1 MLKSAALF
9 LEELPMTVTS
19 FSKKSAVKGLL
30 LASLLATSVTALADP
45 PAHAP
50 AHGWRKKNDARY
62 VGYTGG
68 NWERDFGVIDG
79 RCDRDAVGAV
89 LGGVAGGV
97 IGSQIGEGSGRTVAI
112 IAGTVLGAVI
122 GHEIGERMDE
132 KDRACMGHALELAK
146 DGVSVRWSNPAGG
159 IAYVLT
165 PVAGKTKDSS
175 CRNFKLQ
182 ATGKGKSESRDAR
195 ACRKGDGTWEL
206 VKR

>member
-1 MLKSAALF
+1 MITTSSFKNCVKAGVCASFLAA
-9 LEELPMTVTS
+9 
-19 FSKKSAVKGLL
+19 FSI
-30 LASLLATSVTALADP
+30 ALAAP
-45 PAHAP
+45 PDHAP
-50 AHGWRKKNDARY
+50 AHGWRKKNDPRY

-68 NWERDFGVIDG
+68 GWERDYGIIGG

-89 LGGVAGGV
+89 LGAVAGGA
-97 IGSQIGEGSGRTVAI
+97 IGSQIGDGSGRTVAI
-112 IAGTVLGAVI
+112 IAGTLIGAVI

-146 DGVSVRWSNPAGG
+146 DGASVRWANSGAG

-165 PVAGKTKDSS
+165 PLSVKTKDPN

-182 ATGKGKSESRDAR
+182 TTRNGKSQSRDAR
-195 ACRKGDGTWEL
+195 ACRSADGMWAL

>member
-1 MLKSAALF
+1 MTCNIPLKRRLAKSVLF
-9 LEELPMTVTS
+9 
-19 FSKKSAVKGLL
+19 
-30 LASLLATSVTALADP
+30 ASLLATCTVVLADP

-68 NWERDFGVIDG
+68 SWERDFGVIDG
-79 RCDRDAVGAV
+79 RCDRDAIGAV

-97 IGSQIGEGSGRTVAI
+97 IGSQIGDGSGRTVAI
-112 IAGTVLGAVI
+112 VAGTILGAVI

-146 DGVSVRWSNPAGG
+146 DGVSVRWSSPAGV
-159 IAYVLT
+159 AYVLT
-165 PVAGKTKDSS
+165 PVSGRAKDDS

-182 ATGKGKSESRDAR
+182 TTSKGKSESRSAR
-195 ACRKGDGTWEL
+195 ACRKNDGAWEL
-206 VKR
+206 VRR

>member
-1 MLKSAALF
+1 MTAA
-9 LEELPMTVTS
+9 S
-19 FSKKSAVKGLL
+19 FKNSVAKGLV

-68 NWERDFGVIDG
+68 GWERDYGVIDG
-79 RCDRDAVGAV
+79 RCDRDAIGAV
-89 LGGVAGGV
+89 LGGVAGGA
-97 IGSQIGEGSGRTVAI
+97 IGSQIGDGSGRTVAI
-112 IAGTVLGAVI
+112 IAGTVIGAII
-122 GHEIGERMDE
+122 GHEIGERLDE

-146 DGVSVRWSNPAGG
+146 DGVGVRWSNPSLG
-159 IAYVLT
+159 ISYVLT
-165 PVAGKTKDSS
+165 PVGAKTKEAG

-182 ATGKGKSESRDAR
+182 MTGKGKSESRDAR
-195 ACRKGDGTWEL
+195 ACRKSDGTWEL